1 MKTKAIILMICCFF
15 LYNCGS
21 KCGGYAPENV
31 KISWTEYNTERAVNK
46 YFKYPKT
53 AALHKNDTVLICG
66 YILGE
71 DDTGYYRSLY
81 EKPVRFLNDDG
92 EEMCIVVVDITDDPD
107 DRFDGRAHP
116 GRHYSQI
123 FGSLEQMEWLKNYK
137 AGTKIFAKVFC
148 AASDPMDDS
157 GCTWL
162 IKMHAISFSTEV

>member
-15 LYNCGS
+15 LYSCNS
-21 KCGGYAPENV
+21 KCDGYAPETV
-31 KISWTEYNTERAVNK
+31 KISWTEYNTVRAVDN

-66 YILGE
+66 YILGK

-92 EEMCIVVVDITDDPD
+92 EEICIVAVDITDDPD

-116 GRHYSQI
+116 GRHYSPI

-162 IKMHAISFSTEV
+162 IKMQAISFSTEI

>member
-1 MKTKAIILMICCFF
+1 MGK
-15 LYNCGS
+15 
-21 KCGGYAPENV
+21 
-31 KISWTEYNTERAVNK
+31 
-46 YFKYPKT
+46 
-53 AALHKNDTVLICG
+53 
-66 YILGE
+66 

-116 GRHYSQI
+116 GRHYSPI

-148 AASDPMDDS
+148 AATDPMDDS
-157 GCTWL
+157 GCTW
-162 IKMHAISFSTEV
+162 IVKMHAISFSTEI